1 MRPTTIQT
9 YHWTRQEF
17 EQLASTG
24 IFDPEDRLELLDGEI
39 FQMTPQSAWHA
50 TCILLI
56 FDILREIYRRGYVI
70 RVQMPLAI
78 DDHSFP
84 EPDIAIVTGHPLDYQ
99 DMHPTTA
106 VLVIEVSDSSLTY
119 DKERKLPRYAQNGI
133 PEYWIVN
140 LSDFC
145 LEVYRNPVG
154 ANYQT
159 HTIYHT
165 GDTVTLLPAP
175 DVRIAVADLLPK
187 VS

>member
-50 TCILLI
+50 TTVLRAQKILFRI
-56 FDILREIYRRGYVI
+56 FEQGYEV
-70 RVQMPLAI
+70 RTQLPLAI
-78 DDHSFP
+78 DEHALP
-84 EPDIAIVTGHPLDYQ
+84 EPDLAVVEGTLDDYQ
-99 DMHPTTA
+99 EAHPTTA
-106 VLVIEVSDSSLTY
+106 VLVIEVSDSSLAY

-154 ANYQT
+154 ANYQAR
-159 HTIYHT
+159 TIYQI
-165 GDTVTLLPAP
+165 GDTVTLLAAP